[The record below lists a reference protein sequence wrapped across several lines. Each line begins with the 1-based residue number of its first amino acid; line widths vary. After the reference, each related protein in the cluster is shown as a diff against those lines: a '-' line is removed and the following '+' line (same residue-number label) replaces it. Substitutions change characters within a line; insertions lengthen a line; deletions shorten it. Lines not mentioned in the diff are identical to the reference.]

1 MAEKIKFI
9 ITLGLV
15 VILAVSVFINF
26 QTLNLKKEV
35 ERERDQ
41 LKNENDTLSRKIED
55 VIRDRNQLQE
65 KISILNDDI
74 NKISQEREDIQKRY
88 EVAVKER
95 DGLAEKLEALESD
108 TEKLHEDL
116 NTLTQEKQKLEEKVE
131 TSLLPLKNANA
142 ILKQQLK
149 SLTGRKI
156 KLESNL
162 KALQEEKS
170 VLEGRLD
177 EMGVYL
183 EKKAPK
189 AESKEYIEL
198 PPIVVRSQ
206 DKRSSQEKGAE
217 KKELEGRILD
227 VNKENNFVVI
237 DLGQES
243 GVRAGDN
250 FQVYRQGK
258 NIATIETM
266 QVRRNIAACDIKK
279 ETASISV
286 GDTIR

>member
-1 MAEKIKFI
+1 MAEKMKFI

-26 QTLNLKKEV
+26 QTFNLKKEV

-41 LKNENDTLSRKIED
+41 LKDENDTLSRQIEE
-55 VIRDRNQLQE
+55 VTRDRRQLQE
-65 KISILNDDI
+65 KISILNADI
-74 NKISQEREDIQKRY
+74 NRVSQEREDIRKQY
-88 EVAVKER
+88 EAAVKER
-95 DGLAEKLEALESD
+95 DGLAEKLGALESD
-108 TEKLHEDL
+108 TEKLHKDL

-131 TSLLPLKNANA
+131 TSLLPLRNANA
-142 ILKQQLK
+142 ILKQQVK
-149 SLTGRKI
+149 SLTGRRI
-156 KLESNL
+156 KLEGNL

-170 VLEGRLD
+170 ALEGRLD

-189 AESKEYIEL
+189 TESKEYIEL

-206 DKRSSQEKGAE
+206 DKRSWQEKGAE
-217 KKELEGRILD
+217 KKQLEGRILD

-243 GVRAGDN
+243 GLKAGDT

-258 NIATIETM
+258 SIATIQTI
-266 QVRRNIAACDIKK
+266 QVRRNVAACDIKK
-279 ETASISV
+279 ETAPISV